1 MKIIKA
7 DKSLEEFEPEKLKNS
22 LLKSGATKDLAEEIF
37 LHIQKELRDGM
48 STSQIYKHASFL
60 LKKQFR
66 KVEVSYS
73 LRKAVMELGPTGFP
87 FERFVGEI
95 LKERGYEV
103 KIGEILKGHCASHE
117 LDVVAYNEN
126 KLILVEAKY
135 HNGLGT
141 KSDIKTA
148 LYVKARFDDLKD
160 EKYFF
165 GKKRKVNENWLI
177 TNTKFTSSAI
187 QYGSC
192 AGINMISWNYPA
204 KGNLQDIIEDS
215 DLHPIT
221 SIQSLSTSQKRA
233 LLSQNVVLCRKL
245 RDNYDAM
252 KSAGLS
258 NEEIEKVSKEITLIS
273 DN

>member
-165 GKKRKVNENWLI
+165 GKKRKV
-177 TNTKFTSSAI
+177 
-187 QYGSC
+187 
-192 AGINMISWNYPA
+192 
-204 KGNLQDIIEDS
+204 KG
-215 DLHPIT
+215 
-221 SIQSLSTSQKRA
+221 
-233 LLSQNVVLCRKL
+233 
-245 RDNYDAM
+245 
-252 KSAGLS
+252 
-258 NEEIEKVSKEITLIS
+258 
-273 DN
+273 